1 MYELM
6 VRDSFAAAHSLRNYK
21 GKCEHT
27 HGHNYAVEAFFTSNK
42 LGKDG
47 LAVDF
52 TILKD
57 ALKKVLDSLDHK
69 HLNDDVSFFKKNNTS
84 AENIAVYVYKGL
96 KKQVKR
102 IKVSRVCIYES
113 DNAMAGYSE

>member
-6 VRDSFAAAHSLRNYK
+6 VKDTFSAAHSLRNYR

-27 HGHNYAVEAFFTSNK
+27 HGHNYNVEAYFTSKK

-52 TILKD
+52 TVLKE
-57 ALKKVLDSLDHK
+57 ALKNVIDTLDHK
-69 HLNDDVSFFKKNNTS
+69 HLNEDVPFFKKNNTS
-84 AENIAVYVYKGL
+84 AENIARHIFKALKGR
-96 KKQVKR
+96 VKG
-102 IKVSRVCIYES
+102 IKVQKICIYES
-113 DNAMAGYSE
+113 ESSMAAYWE

>member
-6 VRDSFAAAHSLRNYK
+6 VRDSFAAAHSLRDYK

-27 HGHNYAVEAFFTSNK
+27 HGHNYIVEAYFKCKK
-42 LGKDG
+42 LGADG

-57 ALKKVLDSLDHK
+57 ELKQILDTLDHK
-69 HLNDDVSFFKKNNTS
+69 HLNHDVVFFKKNNTS
-84 AENIAVYVYKGL
+84 AENIGKYIYKAL
-96 KKQVKR
+96 EKSVKKA
-102 IKVSRVCIYES
+102 KVSKVAIFES
-113 DNAMAGYSE
+113 ENSMAAYTE

>member
-1 MYELM
+1 M
-6 VRDSFAAAHSLRNYK
+6 VRDSFAAAHSLRGYK

-27 HGHNYAVEAFFTSNK
+27 HGHNYLVEAYFASK
-42 LGKDG
+42 KPGKNG

-52 TILKD
+52 TVLKD
-57 ALKKVLDSLDHK
+57 ALKKVLDALDHK
-69 HLNDDVSFFKKNNTS
+69 HLNEDVVFFKKNNTS
-84 AENIAVYVYKGL
+84 AENIAVFVYKAL
-96 KKQVKR
+96 KKRVKG